1 MCVSGGCKSTVQPT
15 TSQAVVSI
23 IPAGCT
29 TSQIA
34 CPSSIGGGCCDNEL
48 SCTVL
53 DNTNYCASASASVVR
68 TGTNGIMATGTAQS
82 SGSGGLSTGAKAGI
96 GAGLAVFALS
106 VIGLL
111 AWFCLVHR
119 RLVKQEDSQRSA
131 SASAPAMSQASGS
144 ARPLQ
149 GHGRQASDYFGPAAT
164 PGPFT
169 DSNSPGTSPG
179 HNKGVPATPQSPGD
193 IQVPVEIDSRHRL
206 AATSPDFEYIVNAPG
221 TLEKTLTV
229 TSYHEMP

>member
-1 MCVSGGCKSTVQPT
+1 MCVSGGACESTVQPT
-15 TSQAVVSI
+15 TSQAVSI
-23 IPAGCT
+23 IPVGCT

-34 CPSSIGGGCCDNEL
+34 CPSSIGGGCCDKGL

-68 TGTNGIMATGTAQS
+68 TGTNGIMATSTAQS

-106 VIGLL
+106 IIGLL

-119 RLVKQEDSQRSA
+119 RLVKQENSQRSA

-144 ARPLQ
+144 ARPLKSN
-149 GHGRQASDYFGPAAT
+149 GRQPSDYFGPAAT

-169 DSNSPGTSPG
+169 DSKSPGTSPG
-179 HNKGVPATPQSPGD
+179 HNRGVPATPQSPGD
-193 IQVPVEIDSRHRL
+193 IQVPVEIDSRYRS
-206 AATSPDFEYIVNAPG
+206 ATTSPGFEYTVNASG
-221 TLEKTLTV
+221 TPTLIQ
-229 TSYHEMP
+229 YHEMP